1 MSHGAAPCGDQRGA
15 LHARLS
21 EYSAITHDALFWSGL
36 AVKLV
41 LTAGIVV
48 SASLA
53 VERAGPLVG
62 ALIVT
67 LPVTVWP
74 AYVFL
79 SLDHSAA
86 YIAASAQ
93 SSLAATAASA
103 PFMLLYVVL
112 AQKRS
117 VVVSLAGAI
126 SCWVLLAVL
135 VRAVAWT
142 TAGALILNLCAYAAC
157 LAASRRFRA
166 APIPR
171 VGREW
176 YELPLRTALV
186 CALMGAVLAISHWAG
201 PDATGV
207 LAAYPISTTS
217 TMLVVH
223 TRIGGRAGA
232 AVVANGLWGMIGIA
246 WGLFAL
252 TVAVVPLGMAAGLA
266 LALIVPITWNLS
278 MWLIQHPGARVMVTN
293 KFRSRI
299 T

>member
-1 MSHGAAPCGDQRGA
+1 VAVQQDV
-15 LHARLS
+15 
-21 EYSAITHDALFWSGL
+21 LFWL
-36 AVKLV
+36 ALALKLL

-53 VERAGPLVG
+53 LERAGPLVG

-86 YIAASAQ
+86 YIAASARA
-93 SSLAATAASA
+93 SLAATAASA
-103 PFMLLYVVL
+103 PFMLLYVLL
-112 AQKRS
+112 AQKRNLA
-117 VVVSLAGAI
+117 VSLAASI
-126 SCWVLLAVL
+126 ACWVGLALLIRSVIWSAG
-135 VRAVAWT
+135 VA
-142 TAGALILNLCAYAAC
+142 LLMNLCAYSVC
-157 LAASRRFRA
+157 LAASRRFRR
-166 APIPR
+166 APVPR
-171 VGREW
+171 VARRW

-186 CALMGAVLAISHWAG
+186 CALMGSVLGISYWAG
-201 PDATGV
+201 PDATGL

-223 TRIGGRAGA
+223 ARIGGRASA

-252 TVAVVPLGMAAGLA
+252 AISVDALGLAAGLA
-266 LALIVPITWNLS
+266 LALVVPVAWNLA
-278 MWLIQHPGARVMVTN
+278 MWLVQHRAFGAGVAR
-293 KFRSRI
+293 R
-299 T
+299 